1 MRVFSF
7 SHLGVHSCPFVV
19 SSQPFHCAKITTP
32 VPRFAPDVPLE
43 ILTKCPLYLTVP
55 RNRIFRRLV
64 ISTVSDS
71 IILLI
76 LLILSEFHYPP
87 QHAL

>member
-7 SHLGVHSCPFVV
+7 SRLAVHSSRFAGFLV

-64 ISTVSDS
+64 IYTVSDS

-76 LLILSEFHYPP
+76 LLILSKFHYPP
-87 QHAL
+87 